1 MGLFIEIL
9 GYAGMI
15 FVCFSFLM
23 KEIAW
28 LRIFN
33 ILGAVLSCTYGI
45 LTATYPTAVLNGI
58 LILINVAYLIK
69 YFADKNKK
77 DSKK

>member
-9 GYAGMI
+9 GYAGMT

-33 ILGAVLSCTYGI
+33 ILGAVLSCIYGI

-58 LILINVAYLIK
+58 LILINVIYLIK
-69 YFADKNKK
+69 YFVNKNKK

>member
-1 MGLFIEIL
+1 MELFIEIL
-9 GYAGMI
+9 GYVGMI

-58 LILINVAYLIK
+58 LILINIIYLIK
-69 YFADKNKK
+69 YFVNKNKK

>member
-9 GYAGMI
+9 GYAGMA

-23 KEIAW
+23 KEIVW

-33 ILGAVLSCTYGI
+33 ILGAVLSFTYGL
-45 LTATYPTAVLNGI
+45 LTKTYPTAVLNGI
-58 LILINVAYLIK
+58 LILINVIYLIK
-69 YFADKNKK
+69 YFVNKNKK
-77 DSKK
+77 D

>member
-9 GYAGMI
+9 GYAGMA

-23 KEIAW
+23 KEIVW

-33 ILGAVLSCTYGI
+33 ILGALLSCTYGI
-45 LTATYPTAVLNGI
+45 LTTTYPTAALNGI
-58 LILINVAYLIK
+58 LILINVSYLIK
-69 YFADKNKK
+69 YFATKNKK
-77 DSKK
+77 VVEK